1 MRNIGYLIGKI
12 YKERKSLLVLLLMNT
27 FIVSITPIFELKI
40 QMFVING
47 LIEKVEINYLIKII
61 LLLLLG
67 LLILKVCVEYIK
79 NEYENSIISFR
90 MGLLREL
97 QSKCLG
103 MKYSLTEDSVILD
116 KINVAKRVLCLI

>member
-67 LLILKVCVEYIK
+67 LLILKV
-79 NEYENSIISFR
+79 
-90 MGLLREL
+90 
-97 QSKCLG
+97 
-103 MKYSLTEDSVILD
+103 SLNI
-116 KINVAKRVLCLI
+116 